1 MGSFGDRLQR
11 EREMRGITLEEIAEA
26 TKIGTRSLRAL
37 EEQDF
42 DKLPGGIFNK
52 GFVRAYARY
61 LGLDEEQAVADYLA
75 ALSEAQAAGKTTRQE
90 PGAND
95 VSPERD
101 IFLPEVEDSGPMRL
115 PLGPIAVVVVVAVL
129 LFSGWR
135 YYTRNGLPKLRHV
148 RAAAQQPSPPAAKTP
163 APADASRS
171 GTNTAQPAPDALR
184 SGANAV
190 PAKDGFV
197 VRVKAKEDSWISIV
211 ADGKPVMSAVM
222 PKDSEKSVRAQ
233 QSVVLKTGNAT
244 GIDLFYNGKLVPPLS
259 PDGKV
264 KTLEFTP
271 AGLRQ

>member
-1 MGSFGDRLQR
+1 VGSFGDRLQR

-75 ALSEAQAAGKTTRQE
+75 ALGEAQAAGKTTRQE

-95 VSPERD
+95 LSPERD
-101 IFLPEVEDSGPMRL
+101 IFLPEVEESERLRL
-115 PLGPIAVVVVVAVL
+115 PLGPIAVVVAVAVL

-135 YYTRNGLPKLRHV
+135 YYKQHGLPNFGRV
-148 RAAAQQPSPPAAKTP
+148 RAAALQTSPPAAKPP
-163 APADASRS
+163 APADASR
-171 GTNTAQPAPDALR
+171 PAA
-184 SGANAV
+184 SAA
-190 PAKDGFV
+190 PAIDGFV
-197 VRVKAKEDSWISIV
+197 VRVKAREESWISITV
-211 ADGKPVMSAVM
+211 DGKQVVSAVL
-222 PKDSEKSVRAQ
+222 PKDSEKSVHAR
-233 QSVVLKTGNAT
+233 QSVALRLGKAT
-244 GIDLFYNGKLVPPLS
+244 GFDVFYNDKLLPPLI

-264 KTLEFTP
+264 KTMEFTS
-271 AGLRQ
+271 AGLRR

>member
-1 MGSFGDRLQR
+1 
-11 EREMRGITLEEIAEA
+11 MRGITLEEIAEA

-75 ALSEAQAAGKTTRQE
+75 ALNEAQAAGKTTRQE

-115 PLGPIAVVVVVAVL
+115 PLGPIAVLVVVAVL

-135 YYTRNGLPKLRHV
+135 YYSRNGLPNLRRV
-148 RAAAQQPSPPAAKTP
+148 RAAAQPTSPPAAKP
-163 APADASRS
+163 AAPADASRP
-171 GTNTAQPAPDALR
+171 GTNAA
-184 SGANAV
+184 

-197 VRVKAKEDSWISIV
+197 VRVKAKEDSWISIT
-211 ADGKPVMSAVM
+211 ADGKQVVSTVL
-222 PKDSEKSVRAQ
+222 PKDSEKSVHAQ
-233 QSVVLKTGNAT
+233 QSVSLRLGKAT
-244 GIDLFYNGKLVPPLS
+244 GFDVFYNDELVPPLI

-264 KTLEFTP
+264 KTIEFTS